1 MIAIKEQDML
11 VALEDAR
18 PSETV
23 ALLAMSPADVREIGN
38 GRSRM
43 TCEDDEEEEWET
55 HPAQ

>member
-1 MIAIKEQDML
+1 ML

>member
-1 MIAIKEQDML
+1 ML

-18 PSETV
+18 PRETSI
-23 ALLAMSPADVREIGN
+23 LLTMSPADVREVGT

-43 TCEDDEEEEWET
+43 TCEDDEEEEGET